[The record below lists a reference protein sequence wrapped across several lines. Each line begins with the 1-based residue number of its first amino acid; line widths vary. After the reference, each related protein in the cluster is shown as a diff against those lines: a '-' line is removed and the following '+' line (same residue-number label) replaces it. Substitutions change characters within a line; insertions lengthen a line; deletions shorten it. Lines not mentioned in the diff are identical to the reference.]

1 MASLACGCRTLR
13 CHIIAKVSHRR
24 MRSLAI
30 HRVLVFVASSAASNR
45 VCGSAAIAVAGLLDM
60 RTSLGCCILLL
71 VVAWPALALDVDVQ
85 PCPDAALLLPFV
97 TSQIKQGISLIVF
110 QGTAVPK
117 VSGFGV

>member
-1 MASLACGCRTLR
+1 
-13 CHIIAKVSHRR
+13 

-30 HRVLVFVASSAASNR
+30 HRVLVFVASTAASNR

-71 VVAWPALALDVDVQ
+71 VVAWPALALDGDVQ
-85 PCPDAALLLPFV
+85 PCPDAMLLLPFV
-97 TSQIKQGISLIVF
+97 TSQIKQGMSLIVF